1 LQEQNAM
8 ETFPLLA
15 LREPLERK
23 YRDDPESARVTFRS
37 SGSVDADSIACR
49 VETGHA
55 ITVTG
60 MHKATGGTGAD
71 RAAEDMLLEALVG
84 CAGVTLKAIAAK
96 QGIPL
101 RKADIFA
108 EGDLDF
114 RGTMGLDEEAP
125 VGFTAIRL
133 RFVIDSDADDA
144 AIDDLIALTRDRC
157 VVFQTLTRQPELMVE
172 RT

>member
-1 LQEQNAM
+1 M
-8 ETFPLLA
+8 ETFPLLSR
-15 LREPLERK
+15 REPLERK
-23 YRDDPESARVTFRS
+23 YRDDPDAARVTFRS
-37 SGSVDADSIACR
+37 RGSVDADSIACR

-60 MHKATGGTGAD
+60 LHKATGGTGAD

-101 RKADIFA
+101 RKAEIFA

-114 RGTMGLDEEAP
+114 SRHHGPRRRSARGLHGDP
-125 VGFTAIRL
+125 
-133 RFVIDSDADDA
+133 S
-144 AIDDLIALTRDRC
+144 ALRDRFRC
-157 VVFQTLTRQPELMVE
+157 G
-172 RT
+172 

>member
-1 LQEQNAM
+1 M

-15 LREPLERK
+15 RREPLERK
-23 YRDDPESARVTFRS
+23 YRDDPDAARVTFRS

-84 CAGVTLKAIAAK
+84 CAGVTLKALAAK
-96 QGIPL
+96 QGISL
-101 RKADIFA
+101 HKAEIFA

-114 RGTMGLDEEAP
+114 RGTMGLDDEAP

-144 AIDDLIALTRDRC
+144 AIDDLITLTRERC
-157 VVFQTLTRQPELMVE
+157 VVFQTLTCQPELMVE
-172 RT
+172 RA